1 MFPLREEVRNMSD
14 GMTAHQTELLIEW
27 LEAQGFTAEQIVD
40 CLKAINK

>member
-1 MFPLREEVRNMSD
+1 
-14 GMTAHQTELLIEW
+14 MTEYMTSRQTELLIEW